1 MILPSVNDIAKAY
14 KEKQSVELN
23 DFLLKAKTE
32 DEETFVEINPNKLAL
47 HALVVGFFT
56 PRLVVDSPVKDLT
69 SDSLERIAEFVLNSK
84 ERVECKAPLLK
95 TA

>member
-1 MILPSVNDIAKAY
+1 MALPLTSVNDIARAY
-14 KEKQSVELN
+14 REKIDKELN
-23 DFLLKAKTE
+23 DFLLKAKEE
-32 DEETFVEINPNKLAL
+32 DEETFIQTKPSIAT
-47 HALVVGFFT
+47 LVVGFFT